1 MKTENRNVGIEAL
14 RFISMLMI
22 LILHYF
28 NQGNVL
34 KLTYSNMISFPLIW
48 ILEGICLISV
58 NIYMLISGYF
68 LSDKKYSWRRLLSF
82 YAKVFFY
89 SVTITAGLLIFHKTT
104 LDFKSLLSVFPIVG
118 SRSNWFVSVYFA
130 VLLISP
136 ILNLIINSIDQTL
149 YKRMLIILFVLFSV
163 IPTFFFWS
171 DQFDLNDGYSILWYS
186 YLYLVAAYIKRYGIQ
201 VKTRALVLM
210 FSSIIILP
218 ITKIT
223 VLLKLAT
230 TPLGIADNMF
240 YAYNSFPVFLA
251 ALSLFL
257 FVIRRGGRKE
267 KRWYD
272 NIFLFLGKVSFGVF
286 FIHSFV
292 LLRTRL
298 WVFLGSEKYIGSP
311 LQLVHALVSILLVYA
326 VCSIIDT
333 LRSLFFKYCG
343 IDSLIKKISNRLDE
357 RFSL

>member
-1 MKTENRNVGIEAL
+1 MKTEYKNVGIEAL

-34 KLTYSNMISFPLIW
+34 KLTYSNMSSFPLIW
-48 ILEGICLISV
+48 IIEGVCLISV

-82 YAKVFFY
+82 YVTVFFY
-89 SVTITAGLLIFHKTT
+89 SVTLTAGLLVFHKTT
-104 LDFKSLLSVFPIVG
+104 LDIKNILSVFPIVG

-149 YKRMLIILFVLFSV
+149 YKRMLIVLFVLFSV
-163 IPTFFFWS
+163 IPTFFFWI

-186 YLYLVAAYIKRYGIQ
+186 YLYLLAAYIKRYG
-201 VKTRALVLM
+201 VKVRMRTLIFM
-210 FSSIIILP
+210 FCTIFILP
-218 ITKIT
+218 ISKIFIM
-223 VLLKLAT
+223 LKLST
-230 TPLGIADNMF
+230 TPLGIANNMF
-240 YAYNSFPVFLA
+240 YAYNAFPVFLA
-251 ALSLFL
+251 ALSVFL
-257 FVIRRGGRKE
+257 FVIRKKE
-267 KRWYD
+267 RIENKWYD
-272 NIFLFLGKVSFGVF
+272 KIFLYLGKVSFGVF

-292 LLRTRL
+292 LLRTKL

-311 LQLVHALVSILLVYA
+311 LQLLHGLVSILIVYA
-326 VCSIIDT
+326 VCSVVDT
-333 LRSLFFKYCG
+333 CKSLIFKYCG
-343 IDSLIKKISNRLDE
+343 IDSLIKKFSSKLDE

>member
-1 MKTENRNVGIEAL
+1 MKNESKNVRIEAL

-34 KLTYSNMISFPLIW
+34 ELTYSNMPSFSLIW
-48 ILEGICLISV
+48 IVEGICYISV

-68 LSDKKYSWRRLLSF
+68 LSDKNYSWRRLLSF
-82 YAKVFFY
+82 YATVFFY
-89 SVTITAGLLIFHKTT
+89 SISLTVGLLVFHKTT
-104 LDFKSLLSVFPIVG
+104 LDYKSLLSVFPIVG

-136 ILNLIINSIDQTL
+136 ILNLIINSINQIT
-149 YKRMLIILFVLFSV
+149 YKRMMIILFVLFSV
-163 IPTFFFWS
+163 IPTVFFWS

-186 YLYLVAAYIKRYGIQ
+186 YLYLLAAYIKRYGIKFK
-201 VKTRALVLM
+201 VSTLLLM
-210 FSSIIILP
+210 FSTIFILP
-218 ITKIT
+218 ISKIT
-223 VLLKLAT
+223 IMLKFST
-230 TPLGIADNMF
+230 TPLEIANNMF

-251 ALSLFL
+251 SLSVFL
-257 FVIRRGGRKE
+257 CAIRKE
-267 KRWYD
+267 ARIESRWYD
-272 NIFLFLGKVSFGVF
+272 KIFLYLGKVSFGVF

-292 LLRTRL
+292 LIRTKL

-311 LQLVHALVSILLVYA
+311 IQLVHCLVSILIVYA
-326 VCSIIDT
+326 VCSVVDT
-333 LRSLFFKYCG
+333 CKSLIFKYCK
-343 IDSLIKKISNRLDE
+343 IDSLIMRISKRLDE